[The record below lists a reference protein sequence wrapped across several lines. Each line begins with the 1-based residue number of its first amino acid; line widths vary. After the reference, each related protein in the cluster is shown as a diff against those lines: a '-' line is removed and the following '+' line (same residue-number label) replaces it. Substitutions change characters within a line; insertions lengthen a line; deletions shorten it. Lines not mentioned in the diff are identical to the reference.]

1 METMQPALRIGR
13 HVWDRIN
20 MPQSEFDERIRRI
33 RQAMHQESID
43 IVLLYGDAF
52 DAYGHPCYAS
62 NYIIRLPRGAMMLL
76 PRNGEPVLFFE
87 GAARGLPFAKTLTW
101 VDEVKPCPDVAKA
114 SLTYLREKSMLP
126 ATIACAGC
134 AESMPYYQVQLL
146 DESLADC
153 RVVNFDHV
161 MRGLRMVKS
170 DRECDQIR
178 RASRIVTRMFGMIG
192 EIVAPAMNMRGL
204 EARLYR
210 EARLDGAGDIRIL
223 LAQPGET
230 DWSLGPPEDETVAP
244 GASLIVY
251 VAVSFE
257 GYWSEGIRTF
267 LFKDGSLV
275 ASDAEHLHA
284 VYEEM
289 VAALQPGKLI
299 SKYCEDIRREI
310 ERRKLI
316 EIPDYGLGGGI
327 GLSLQEYPILV
338 TGEEQPIGQGMCF
351 TLRLGLRDE
360 KRGAMMIGN
369 TLYVAHH
376 GAEVLTV

>member
-33 RQAMHQESID
+33 RQAMHQEGID
-43 IVLLYGDAF
+43 IVLLYGNAF

-76 PRNGEPVLFFE
+76 PYNGEPVLFFE

-114 SLTYLREKSMLP
+114 SLTYLREKNMLP

-153 RVVNFDHV
+153 KVVNFDHV
-161 MRGLRMVKS
+161 MRRLRMVKS

-178 RASRIVTRMFGMIG
+178 RASRIVARMFGMLG
-192 EIVAPAMNMRGL
+192 EIVAPEINMRGL

-210 EARLDGAGDIRIL
+210 EARLEGAGDIRIL
-223 LAQPGET
+223 LAQPRET

-251 VAVSFE
+251 VAVS
-257 GYWSEGIRTF
+257 
-267 LFKDGSLV
+267 
-275 ASDAEHLHA
+275 
-284 VYEEM
+284 
-289 VAALQPGKLI
+289 
-299 SKYCEDIRREI
+299 
-310 ERRKLI
+310 
-316 EIPDYGLGGGI
+316 
-327 GLSLQEYPILV
+327 
-338 TGEEQPIGQGMCF
+338 
-351 TLRLGLRDE
+351 
-360 KRGAMMIGN
+360 
-369 TLYVAHH
+369 
-376 GAEVLTV
+376 